1 MEPTK
6 IKINLRQA
14 NKILEKLSA
23 QERIRWAVAKISK
36 GVVSTT
42 SGGRTSRILPNLIQQ
57 TLRRAIPTIFV
68 DTGLYPQQTYQF
80 LDKMEKDGID
90 IRYYSPKMSIKRLQ
104 ALYGDLWKRKG
115 AEFDRFLR
123 VIKHEPLNRAFRQ
136 LNANLWI
143 RGIMGF
149 QTEERQRTP
158 IFEYK
163 NGLYRLHPI
172 IDWSQKQAKQY
183 LGKNNLAINPNHY
196 DLTKGSCGKKE
207 CKIGEKSGFI
217 GGGGI

>member
-1 MEPTK
+1 MKPVK
-6 IKINLRQA
+6 IKIDLTEA
-14 NKILEKLSA
+14 NKILAKLSA
-23 QERIRWAVAKISK
+23 QERIKRVVKKISE

-57 TLRRAIPTIFV
+57 ALGKSVPTIFV

-104 ALYGDLWKRKG
+104 ALYGDLWEREG
-115 AEFDRFLR
+115 AEFDYFLG

-149 QTEERQRTP
+149 QTEERQRTS
-158 IFEYK
+158 ILEYK

-172 IDWSQKQAKQY
+172 VDWSQKQAKQY
-183 LGKNNLAINPNHY
+183 LEKSNLPVNHEHY
-196 DLTKGSCGKKE
+196 DLTKGLCGKKE